1 MEIKCLDPL
10 GINGYER
17 EANEKLEATL
27 PNTWK
32 GYSSLEMRGR
42 QSNEF
47 EGDLILITHDRI
59 INVELKK
66 WSGKIF
72 SNDGKW
78 VVQFPD
84 GREEH
89 RSNGVRQARRSA
101 QILATKLKERLNN
114 RFVPW
119 VDYCVVLC
127 GSATKDDLPSDEQE
141 YVFTLEE
148 FSKIGD
154 DKVYKQYF
162 KDKTWTIKRKED
174 APNKNLKQWDKIF
187 SNNSADFKAKN
198 YSVNN
203 YILQGKHL
211 FQHRDGL
218 YAEYQSQRSDNPN
231 YKAIMRRWD

>member
-1 MEIKCLDPL
+1 
-10 GINGYER
+10 
-17 EANEKLEATL
+17 
-27 PNTWK
+27 
-32 GYSSLEMRGR
+32 
-42 QSNEF
+42 
-47 EGDLILITHDRI
+47 
-59 INVELKK
+59 
-66 WSGKIF
+66 
-72 SNDGKW
+72 
-78 VVQFPD
+78 
-84 GREEH
+84 
-89 RSNGVRQARRSA
+89 
-101 QILATKLKERLNN
+101 
-114 RFVPW
+114 
-119 VDYCVVLC
+119 
-127 GSATKDDLPSDEQE
+127 QE

-218 YAEYQSQRSDNPN
+218 YVEY
-231 YKAIMRRWD
+231 